1 MTSFRKTFRRAVPIL
16 VVMLAVTLLL
26 GRSDIE
32 PGDVAQQARRFT
44 RTIEFDYAGW
54 ARNAL
59 ALKARQAALG
69 AVDYLP
75 EEAQSQLVL
84 DYLDLVRKIY
94 RAEYELNEIYANPDV
109 DDPETASVEVRREL
123 EKLYTQR
130 DHLQPLAESILQNQ
144 LNAVAAEMGLTL
156 GGQAVP
162 PVLYHVTPL
171 PLALIISPRDHIE
184 QIADISLQPG
194 MTAAERD
201 ALETQVD
208 ETLDVSSLVVNIG
221 GVGLYPTMVVQTADI
236 NWLAEVVAHEWTH
249 NYLTLRPLGA
259 SYMSSPELRIMNE
272 TTANIAGKEL
282 GAALIERY
290 YPEFVPPPPPDET
303 EPEME
308 PAPSDEPPP
317 FDFRAEMYETRV
329 NVDKMLAEGR
339 IEDAE
344 TYMELRRR
352 FLWDNGY
359 HIRKLNQAYFA
370 FYGAYADRPGG
381 AAGAEDPVGTA
392 VRALRA
398 NSGSLAEFVNRM
410 SWMWSFEQL
419 QKAVEDLDSE

>member
-16 VVMLAVTLLL
+16 AVMLAVTLLL

-32 PGDVAQQARRFT
+32 PGDTAQQARRFT
-44 RTIEFDYAGW
+44 RTIEFDYVGW
-54 ARNAL
+54 AWNAL

-84 DYLDLVRKIY
+84 DYLDLVLEIY
-94 RAEYELNEIYANPDV
+94 RTEYELNEIYANPDV
-109 DDPETASVEVRREL
+109 DDPEAASVEVRQKL
-123 EKLYTQR
+123 EELYTRR

-303 EPEME
+303 EPETE
-308 PAPSDEPPP
+308 PAPSDDPPP

-352 FLWDNGY
+352 FFWENGY

-419 QKAVEDLDSE
+419 QKTVEGLDAE